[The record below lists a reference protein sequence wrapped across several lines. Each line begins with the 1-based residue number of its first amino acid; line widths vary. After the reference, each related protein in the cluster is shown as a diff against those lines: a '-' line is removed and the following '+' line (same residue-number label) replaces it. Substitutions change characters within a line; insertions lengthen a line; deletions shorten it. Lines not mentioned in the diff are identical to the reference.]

1 MKRLVFSI
9 VALGLLGWLGYSVYA
24 KLSTVADEAPTKKQR
39 GPAPV
44 EVAPIEHGP
53 IERQRVFSGTLEA
66 RANFIVAPKIAGRV
80 ERLTV
85 DLADT
90 VKRGQIVA
98 ELDDAELVQA
108 VAQADADRVVA
119 EAKLAEAENALAI
132 AQRELKRM
140 ETLQSRGVASESQF
154 DTSKAD
160 QLSKEAAVK
169 VAQAQLNRAESALES
184 TKIRQGYTRVV
195 ASWTGGK
202 ETRVVA
208 ERFVDAGD
216 TVAAN
221 TPMLSIVELDPINAV
236 MFVTEKDYGRLE
248 HDQAAILTT
257 DAYGSQTFAGKI
269 TRVSPVFRQNSRQAR
284 VELSIANPD
293 YRLKPGMFVRAQVML
308 GRVEDATI
316 VPEDALVK
324 RNETDGLFILSDD
337 GKTVSWRPITIGIR
351 NNRRVQVIGENIAGR
366 VVTLGQQLIE
376 DGSEITI
383 PADVSTSQS
392 ETPSP

>member
-1 MKRLVFSI
+1 MKRLVFS
-9 VALGLLGWLGYSVYA
+9 VVVLGLLGWLGYSVFT
-24 KLSTVADEAPTKKQR
+24 KLNAVADEGPKNKQR
-39 GPAPV
+39 GAAPV
-44 EVAPIEHGP
+44 EVAAIEHGP
-53 IERQRVFSGTLEA
+53 IERQRIFSGTLEA

-80 ERLTV
+80 ERLNV

-119 EAKLAEAENALAI
+119 EAKLAEAGNALAI
-132 AQRELKRM
+132 AKRELKRM
-140 ETLQSRGVASESQF
+140 ETLQSRGVASDSQF
-154 DTSKAD
+154 DTAKAD
-160 QLSKEAAVK
+160 ELAKEAAVK
-169 VAQAQLNRAESALES
+169 VAEAQLNRAESALE
-184 TKIRQGYTRVV
+184 TTNIRQGYTRVV

-221 TPMLSIVELDPINAV
+221 TPLLSIVELDPINAI

-248 HDQAAILTT
+248 HDQTVSLTT
-257 DAYGSQTFAGKI
+257 DAYGEQTFDGTIARI
-269 TRVSPVFRQNSRQAR
+269 SPVFRQNSRQAR

-293 YRLKPGMFVRAQVML
+293 HRLKPGMFVRAQVML

-324 RNETDGLFILSDD
+324 RNETDGLFIISDS
-337 GKTVSWRPITIGIR
+337 GNTVSWRPITIGIR
-351 NNRRVQVIGENIAGR
+351 NKRRVQVIGDNIAGR

-383 PADVSTSQS
+383 PTTESTPQS